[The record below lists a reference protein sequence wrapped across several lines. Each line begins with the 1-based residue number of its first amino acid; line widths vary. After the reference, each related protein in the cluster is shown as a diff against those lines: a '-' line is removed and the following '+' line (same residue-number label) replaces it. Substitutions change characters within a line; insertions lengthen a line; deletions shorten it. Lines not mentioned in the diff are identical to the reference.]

1 MPIVAVENSSFSS
14 CSTWSRII
22 DISGETTIIIEFS
35 KVRAALAERGKIK
48 LLPKPEGIIAK
59 TSLPRAKSQ
68 TLVQSTRQRGFIKIT
83 RAIRVGHLGDDKLM
97 TTPLSEDVNCQL
109 TNQRVYQLLI
119 YRNRPLKKMR
129 TGSAAL
135 SLPSPRAF
143 FAFSFYWT
151 TFHHHL
157 GAWNRLRFI
166 IACDIFGT
174 GQTNIL
180 GLCYSEKL
188 IQSPQ

>member
-119 YRNRPLKKMR
+119 YRNRPLKKCVQ
-129 TGSAAL
+129 APPPCL
-135 SLPSPRAF
+135 SPAHAR
-143 FAFSFYWT
+143 FSHFLFTERLFT
-151 TFHHHL
+151 T
-157 GAWNRLRFI
+157 I
-166 IACDIFGT
+166 SEPGT
-174 GQTNIL
+174 GYVSSLLVIFSALDKRTF
-180 GLCYSEKL
+180 
-188 IQSPQ
+188 